1 MQYMIDVDSA
11 VDTEPFLIITVKDYL
26 WGYPSVIISLQE
38 YNDCL
43 NQESSRKRRDV
54 FSDSDPFSDN
64 SNSDP
69 FSDDSESYPFGD
81 SEDDDPCANKDYVKL
96 GAQMGLF
103 LGRNN
108 TALDHRKINT
118 GNTLLIITPT
128 NKFSIIRN
136 IIIKHGKYNRV
147 HSQSNTES
155 IQHI

>member
-11 VDTEPFLIITVKDYL
+11 VDTQPFLIINVRDYL

-64 SNSDP
+64 SYSDP
-69 FSDDSESYPFGD
+69 FSDDSDTNPFGD
-81 SEDDDPCANKDYVKL
+81 PADDDPCAKKDYVKIENR
-96 GAQMGLF
+96 AQMGLF

-108 TALDHRKINT
+108 TALDYRKINT
-118 GNTLLIITPT
+118 GNT
-128 NKFSIIRN
+128 
-136 IIIKHGKYNRV
+136 IIKYSTN
-147 HSQSNTES
+147 
-155 IQHI
+155 